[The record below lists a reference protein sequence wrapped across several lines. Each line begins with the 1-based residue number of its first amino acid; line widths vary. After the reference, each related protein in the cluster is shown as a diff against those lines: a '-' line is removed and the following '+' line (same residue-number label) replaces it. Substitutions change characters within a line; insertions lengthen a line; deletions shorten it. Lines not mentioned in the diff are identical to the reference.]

1 MTTARRSLLALD
13 FAARLQ
19 AQDVAE
25 DDGGLIRYA
34 ERLARRTQQGRPIF
48 PMAHLAPLAERYE
61 QVERA
66 IRREGP
72 PVLECHHAAVQHGKT
87 TLIQAFILRTLRRN
101 PTAKIGYASYGAEH
115 AIQKMAE
122 VRELAPSQ
130 GIHLSQAAGFA
141 KSEQWRTEEGGMVVA
156 GGVVGGQWTGKGL
169 DAIVVDDPYKNDDDA
184 YSTAYRVRTEGAFER
199 SIRTRVAPWT
209 SIVLNHARWHPNDL
223 IGVYTRKGWA
233 YICLPAI
240 GPGNALLWPERWTL
254 AELLDVRDGRLL
266 EDGTRAQDGVSK
278 ATWNAL
284 YQGRPQA
291 DGAHIFDPAHLLTY
305 DRLPVGAYPYR
316 EAMGVDLAYGARAR
330 HDRSALVAFRHY
342 QHLPR
347 QLFLVDAWAGHE
359 AVELFACRVAASQV
373 ERGGGARLSLPR
385 SADEIERTWRP
396 QLLTVKGARRVA
408 CRWYTSTTE
417 AGTAGLMS
425 GYGASV
431 TAIRAAVDKLARA
444 QAGGYTAAWS
454 EGRILVPAR
463 GGEHVDSWRIAHED
477 FTGAD
482 GDADDP
488 IDASVA
494 AHDEMGLP
502 APQSLG
508 SGGVRAGG
516 QWGYGG
522 AREC

>member
-1 MTTARRSLLALD
+1 MTTTRRSLLALD
-13 FAARLQ
+13 LAARLQ

-25 DDGGLIRYA
+25 DDGGLIKYA
-34 ERLARRTQQGRPIF
+34 ERLARRREKERALTMR
-48 PMAHLAPLAERYE
+48 HLAKVARLY
-61 QVERA
+61 ERA
-66 IRREGP
+66 LAG
-72 PVLECHHAAVQHGKT
+72 ECVRAVACAPQRHGKT
-87 TLIQAFILRTLRRN
+87 TLDQAAILRHLRHR
-101 PTAKIGYASYGAEH
+101 PTDKINFGAYASDLAE
-115 AIQKMAE
+115 AKMFE
-122 VRELAPSQ
+122 VRTLAPGE
-130 GIHLSQAAGFA
+130 GIRLDPNFQTDA
-141 KSEQWRTEEGGMVVA
+141 EWRTAQG
-156 GGVVGGQWTGKGL
+156 GGVKSGGLIGGPWVGQGANL
-169 DAIVVDDPYKNDDDA
+169 AIICDPYKNAEQASSRAFRLKTREQFDSA
-184 YSTAYRVRTEGAFER
+184 FMSRLEPGA
-199 SIRTRVAPWT
+199 SV
-209 SIVLNHARWHPNDL
+209 IVNASRWHPDDL
-223 IGVYTRKGWA
+223 SGQLIREGWESV
-233 YICLPAI
+233 CLQAI
-240 GPGNALLWPERWTL
+240 SDDGLPLWPERWSL
-254 AELLDVRDGRLL
+254 EELL
-266 EDGTRAQDGVSK
+266 QIK
-278 ATWNAL
+278 ASNPWWNAL
-284 YQGRPQA
+284 YQGKPRPEE
-291 DGAHIFDPAHLLTY
+291 GHIFDPAHLLTY

-373 ERGGGARLSLPR
+373 ERGGGARLVLPR

-417 AGTAGLMS
+417 AGTAAMMS

-454 EGRILVPAR
+454 EGRVLVPAR
-463 GGEHVDSWRIAHED
+463 GGEHVDAWRVAHED

-502 APQSLG
+502 APASLG
-508 SGGVRAGG
+508 GGGVRVGG
-516 QWGYGG
+516 SWGYGG